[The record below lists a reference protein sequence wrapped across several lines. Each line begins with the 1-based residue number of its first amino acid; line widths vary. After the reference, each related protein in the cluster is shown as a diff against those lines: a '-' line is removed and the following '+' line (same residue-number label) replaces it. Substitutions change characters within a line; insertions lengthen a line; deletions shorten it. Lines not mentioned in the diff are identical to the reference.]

1 VKRQRS
7 NYKRDHN
14 RAKTREEDSSLNPST
29 LLQSQAASS
38 TGKVRT
44 HNEDALFSLSTQ
56 VCLQA
61 QHLTLGLYMIAD
73 GMGGHVD
80 GERASSLAI
89 QAASRVLLQKFFDPL
104 TLEPPFPSGKSV
116 ETLLNQAMQAAQMA
130 VLECV
135 PGGGS
140 TLTLALVLERQVYYA
155 HVGDTRLY
163 LYTHSG
169 GLQALT
175 RDHSVARRL
184 VDLGQLNAAEA
195 QVNPLRN
202 SLFRALGQGEGF
214 SADFGEVTIE
224 APAKLL
230 LCSDGLWG
238 TLPEDTLIKSLQ
250 AEPLPVDAAWKLVQT
265 ANAAGGADNISVI
278 IVDIH

>member
-1 VKRQRS
+1 MKPKRS
-7 NYKRDHN
+7 NHKRDDN
-14 RAKTREEDSSLNPST
+14 RGKTSEENLSLNPSA

-44 HNEDALFSLSTQ
+44 HNEDALFTLSTQ

-61 QHLTLGLYMIAD
+61 QQRALGLYMVAD

-104 TLEPPFPSGKSV
+104 TLEPLFPSGKSV
-116 ETLLNQAMQAAQMA
+116 EALLNQAMQAAQMA
-130 VLECV
+130 VLEGV

-140 TLTLALVLERQVYYA
+140 TLTLVLVLERQLYFA

-163 LYTHSG
+163 LYAQSG
-169 GLQALT
+169 GLKVLT

-214 SADFGEVTIE
+214 SADLGQVTIE
-224 APAKLL
+224 APSKLL

-238 TLPEDTLIKSLQ
+238 TLPEETLVKSLQ
-250 AEPLPVDAAWKLVQT
+250 ADPLPMDAAWKLVQA
-265 ANAAGGADNISVI
+265 ANAAGGADNISVV
-278 IVDIH
+278 IVDIR

>member
-1 VKRQRS
+1 MKRQRS
-7 NYKRDHN
+7 NHKRDHYQ
-14 RAKTREEDSSLNPST
+14 AKTHEEDSSLNPST
-29 LLQSQAASS
+29 QLQSQAASS

-61 QHLTLGLYMIAD
+61 QHRALGLYIVAD

-89 QAASRVLLQKFFDPL
+89 QAASRVLLHKFFDPL

-116 ETLLNQAMQAAQMA
+116 EALLNQAMQAAQMA
-130 VLECV
+130 VLEGV

-238 TLPEDTLIKSLQ
+238 TLPEDTLVKSLQ

>member
-1 VKRQRS
+1 MV
-7 NYKRDHN
+7 
-14 RAKTREEDSSLNPST
+14 
-29 LLQSQAASS
+29 
-38 TGKVRT
+38 
-44 HNEDALFSLSTQ
+44 
-56 VCLQA
+56 
-61 QHLTLGLYMIAD
+61 AD

-89 QAASRVLLQKFFDPL
+89 QAASRVLLHKFFDPL

-116 ETLLNQAMQAAQMA
+116 EALLNQAMQAAQMA
-130 VLECV
+130 VLEGV

-140 TLTLALVLERQVYYA
+140 TLTLALVLDRQVYYA

-163 LYTHSG
+163 LYTHSS

-214 SADFGEVTIE
+214 SADFGQVTIE

-238 TLPEDTLIKSLQ
+238 TLPEDTLVKSLQ

>member
-1 VKRQRS
+1 M
-7 NYKRDHN
+7 
-14 RAKTREEDSSLNPST
+14 
-29 LLQSQAASS
+29 
-38 TGKVRT
+38 
-44 HNEDALFSLSTQ
+44 
-56 VCLQA
+56 CLQA
-61 QHLTLGLYMIAD
+61 QQRALGLYMVAD

-104 TLEPPFPSGKSV
+104 TLEPLFPSGKSV
-116 ETLLNQAMQAAQMA
+116 EALLNQAMQAAQMA
-130 VLECV
+130 VLEGV

-163 LYTHSG
+163 LYTHSS

-238 TLPEDTLIKSLQ
+238 TLPEDTLVKSMR

>member
-1 VKRQRS
+1 MKRKRS
-7 NYKRDHN
+7 EYKKVN
-14 RAKTREEDSSLNPST
+14 IQAKTGEKDLSLNPIAQF
-29 LLQSQAASS
+29 QSQAASS
-38 TGKVRT
+38 TGRVRA
-44 HNEDALFSLSTQ
+44 HNEDAFFALSTQ
-56 VCLQA
+56 VCLRA
-61 QHLTLGLYMIAD
+61 QQRALGLYMIAD

-80 GERASSLAI
+80 GERASSLAV
-89 QAASRVLLQKFFDPL
+89 QVASQVLLQRFFDPL
-104 TLEPPFPSGKSV
+104 ILEQPSPSGKDI
-116 ETLLNQAMQAAQMA
+116 EALLNQAMQAAQKA

-140 TLTLALVLERQVYYA
+140 TLSLALVLERQLYFA
-155 HVGDTRLY
+155 HVGDTRIY
-163 LYTHSG
+163 LYTQDG

-175 RDHSVARRL
+175 KDHSVARRL
-184 VDLGQLNAAEA
+184 VDLGQINAAEA
-195 QVNPLRN
+195 QVTPLRN

-214 SADFGEVTIE
+214 SADFGGRALE

-238 TLPEDTLIKSLQ
+238 TLPEEALVESLRVD
-250 AEPLPVDAAWKLVQT
+250 PLPVDAAWKLVHA

>member
-1 VKRQRS
+1 MKRQRT
-7 NYKRDHN
+7 NHKRDHN
-14 RAKTREEDSSLNPST
+14 RAKRSEKDLSLNPST
-29 LLQSQAASS
+29 QLQSQAASS

-61 QHLTLGLYMIAD
+61 QQRALGLYMVAD

-116 ETLLNQAMQAAQMA
+116 EALLNQAMQAAQMA
-130 VLECV
+130 VLEGV

-169 GLQALT
+169 GIQALT

-238 TLPEDTLIKSLQ
+238 TLPEDTLVKSMQ

-278 IVDIH
+278 IVDIR

>member
-1 VKRQRS
+1 VKRKRS
-7 NYKRDHN
+7 EYKKVN
-14 RAKTREEDSSLNPST
+14 IQAKTGEKDLSLNPIAQF
-29 LLQSQAASS
+29 QSQAASS
-38 TGKVRT
+38 TGRVRA
-44 HNEDALFSLSTQ
+44 HNEDAFFALSTQ
-56 VCLQA
+56 VCLRA
-61 QHLTLGLYMIAD
+61 QQRALGLYMIAD

-80 GERASSLAI
+80 GERASSLAV

-104 TLEPPFPSGKSV
+104 TLEPPFPSSKSV
-116 ETLLNQAMQAAQMA
+116 EALLNQAMQAAQMA
-130 VLECV
+130 VLEGV

-140 TLTLALVLERQVYYA
+140 TLTLALVLERQLYFA

-163 LYTHSG
+163 LYAQSG
-169 GLQALT
+169 GLKVLT

-238 TLPEDTLIKSLQ
+238 TLSEDTLVKSLQ

>member
-7 NYKRDHN
+7 NHKRDHN
-14 RAKTREEDSSLNPST
+14 RVKTSEEDSALNPST
-29 LLQSQAASS
+29 QLQSQAASS
-38 TGKVRT
+38 IGKVRT

-61 QHLTLGLYMIAD
+61 QYRALGLYMVAD

-89 QAASRVLLQKFFDPL
+89 QAASQVLLQKFFDPL
-104 TLEPPFPSGKSV
+104 TLEPSFPSGKSV
-116 ETLLNQAMQAAQMA
+116 EALLNQAMQAAQVA
-130 VLECV
+130 VLEGV

-140 TLTLALVLERQVYYA
+140 TLTLAFVLERQVYFA

-163 LYTHSG
+163 LYTQSG

-214 SADFGEVTIE
+214 SADFGLVTIE

-238 TLPEDTLIKSLQ
+238 TLPEDTLVKSLQ
-250 AEPLPVDAAWKLVQT
+250 AEPLPMDAAWKLVQT

>member
-1 VKRQRS
+1 MKRQRS
-7 NYKRDHN
+7 NHKRDHN
-14 RAKTREEDSSLNPST
+14 RAKTLEEDSSLNPST
-29 LLQSQAASS
+29 QLQSQAASS

-44 HNEDALFSLSTQ
+44 HNEDALFSLSTL

-61 QHLTLGLYMIAD
+61 QQRALGLYMVAD

-104 TLEPPFPSGKSV
+104 TLDPPFPSGKSV
-116 ETLLNQAMQAAQMA
+116 EALLNQAMQAAQMA
-130 VLECV
+130 VLEGV

-238 TLPEDTLIKSLQ
+238 TLPEETLVKSLQ

>member
-1 VKRQRS
+1 MKRQRS
-7 NYKRDHN
+7 NHKRDHN

-61 QHLTLGLYMIAD
+61 QYRALGLYMVAD

-104 TLEPPFPSGKSV
+104 NLEPLFPSGKSV
-116 ETLLNQAMQAAQMA
+116 EALLNQAMQAAQMA
-130 VLECV
+130 VLEGV

-140 TLTLALVLERQVYYA
+140 TLTLALVLERQIYFA

-163 LYTHSG
+163 LYTQSG

-238 TLPEDTLIKSLQ
+238 TLPEDTLVKSLQ
-250 AEPLPVDAAWKLVQT
+250 AEPLPVGAAWKLVQT

>member
-1 VKRQRS
+1 MKRQRT
-7 NYKRDHN
+7 NHKRDHN
-14 RAKTREEDSSLNPST
+14 RVKTSEEDLALNPST
-29 LLQSQAASS
+29 QLQSQAASS
-38 TGKVRT
+38 IGKVRT

-61 QHLTLGLYMIAD
+61 QNRALGLYMVAD

-89 QAASRVLLQKFFDPL
+89 QAASRVLLQKFLDPL
-104 TLEPPFPSGKSV
+104 TLELSFPSGKSV
-116 ETLLNQAMQAAQMA
+116 EALLNQAMQAAQMA
-130 VLECV
+130 VLEGV

-140 TLTLALVLERQVYYA
+140 TLTLALVLERQIYFA

-163 LYTHSG
+163 LYTQSG

-238 TLPEDTLIKSLQ
+238 TLSEDTLVKSLQ

>member
-1 VKRQRS
+1 MKRQRT
-7 NYKRDHN
+7 NHKRDHN
-14 RAKTREEDSSLNPST
+14 RVKTSEEDLALNPST
-29 LLQSQAASS
+29 QLQSQAASS
-38 TGKVRT
+38 IGKVRT

-61 QHLTLGLYMIAD
+61 QNRALGLYMVAD

-104 TLEPPFPSGKSV
+104 TFEPSFPSGKSV
-116 ETLLNQAMQAAQMA
+116 EALLNQAMQAAQMA
-130 VLECV
+130 VLEGV

-140 TLTLALVLERQVYYA
+140 TLTLALVLERQIYFA

-163 LYTHSG
+163 LYTQSG

-238 TLPEDTLIKSLQ
+238 TLSEDTLVKSLQ

>member
-1 VKRQRS
+1 M
-7 NYKRDHN
+7 
-14 RAKTREEDSSLNPST
+14 NPST
-29 LLQSQAASS
+29 QLQSQAASS

-61 QHLTLGLYMIAD
+61 QHRALGLYMVAD

-116 ETLLNQAMQAAQMA
+116 EALLNQAMQAAQMA
-130 VLECV
+130 VLEGV

-238 TLPEDTLIKSLQ
+238 TLPEDTLVKSLQ

>member
-1 VKRQRS
+1 MKRQRS
-7 NYKRDHN
+7 NHKRDHN
-14 RAKTREEDSSLNPST
+14 RAKTSEEDLSLNPST
-29 LLQSQAASS
+29 LLQSQSASS
-38 TGKVRT
+38 IGKVRP
-44 HNEDALFSLSTQ
+44 HNEDALLSLSTQ

-61 QHLTLGLYMIAD
+61 QQRALGLYMIAD

-89 QAASRVLLQKFFDPL
+89 QVTSQVLLQRFFDPL
-104 TLEPPFPSGKSV
+104 ILEQPSPSGKDI
-116 ETLLNQAMQAAQMA
+116 EALLNQAMQAAQMA
-130 VLECV
+130 VLERV

-140 TLTLALVLERQVYYA
+140 TLSVALVLERQLYFA
-155 HVGDTRLY
+155 HVGDTRIY
-163 LYTHSG
+163 LYTQDG

-175 RDHSVARRL
+175 KDHSVARRL
-184 VDLGQLNAAEA
+184 VDLGQINAAEA
-195 QVNPLRN
+195 QVTPLRN

-214 SADFGEVTIE
+214 SADFGGRALE

-238 TLPEDTLIKSLQ
+238 TLPEEALAESLR
-250 AEPLPVDAAWKLVQT
+250 ADPLPVDTAWKLVHA

>member
-1 VKRQRS
+1 MKRQRT
-7 NYKRDHN
+7 NHKRDHN
-14 RAKTREEDSSLNPST
+14 RAKTREEDLALNPST
-29 LLQSQAASS
+29 QLQSQAASS
-38 TGKVRT
+38 IGKVRT

-61 QHLTLGLYMIAD
+61 QNRALGLYMVAD

-89 QAASRVLLQKFFDPL
+89 QAASRVLLQKFLDPL
-104 TLEPPFPSGKSV
+104 TFEPSFPSGKSV
-116 ETLLNQAMQAAQMA
+116 EALLNQAMQAAQMA
-130 VLECV
+130 VLEGV

-140 TLTLALVLERQVYYA
+140 TLTLALVLERQVYFA

-163 LYTHSG
+163 LYTQSG

-238 TLPEDTLIKSLQ
+238 ALPEDTLVKSLQ

-278 IVDIH
+278 IVDIR

>member
-1 VKRQRS
+1 MV
-7 NYKRDHN
+7 
-14 RAKTREEDSSLNPST
+14 
-29 LLQSQAASS
+29 
-38 TGKVRT
+38 
-44 HNEDALFSLSTQ
+44 
-56 VCLQA
+56 
-61 QHLTLGLYMIAD
+61 AD

-89 QAASRVLLQKFFDPL
+89 QAASRVLLQKFLDPL
-104 TLEPPFPSGKSV
+104 TLELSFPSGKSV
-116 ETLLNQAMQAAQMA
+116 EALLNQAMQAAQMA
-130 VLECV
+130 VLEGV

-238 TLPEDTLIKSLQ
+238 TLPEDTLVKSLQ

>member
-1 VKRQRS
+1 MKRQRT
-7 NYKRDHN
+7 NHKRDHN
-14 RAKTREEDSSLNPST
+14 RAKTREEDLALNPST
-29 LLQSQAASS
+29 QLQSQAASS
-38 TGKVRT
+38 IGKVRT

-61 QHLTLGLYMIAD
+61 QYRALGLYMVAD

-104 TLEPPFPSGKSV
+104 NLEPLFPSGKSV
-116 ETLLNQAMQAAQMA
+116 EALLNQAMQAAQMA
-130 VLECV
+130 VLEGV

-140 TLTLALVLERQVYYA
+140 TLTLALVLERQIYFA

-163 LYTHSG
+163 LYTQSG

-238 TLPEDTLIKSLQ
+238 TLPEDALVKSLQ

>member
-1 VKRQRS
+1 VKPKR
-7 NYKRDHN
+7 NNHKRDNN
-14 RAKTREEDSSLNPST
+14 RAKTSEEDLSSNPSAQ
-29 LLQSQAASS
+29 LQAQAASS
-38 TGKVRT
+38 TGNVRT
-44 HNEDALFSLSTQ
+44 HNEDALFTLSTQ

-61 QHLTLGLYMIAD
+61 QQRALGLFMVAD

-89 QAASRVLLQKFFDPL
+89 QVASQVLLQKFFDPL
-104 TLEPPFPSGKSV
+104 TFDQSFPSSKGV
-116 ETLLNQAMQAAQMA
+116 EALLNQAMQAAQEA
-130 VLECV
+130 VLEGV

-140 TLTLALVLERQVYYA
+140 TLTVALVLDRQLYFA

-163 LYTHSG
+163 LYTQSD

-184 VDLGQLNAAEA
+184 VDLGQINAAEA

-214 SADFGEVTIE
+214 SADFGEVKLE

-238 TLPEDTLIKSLQ
+238 TLPEEMLFKSLL
-250 AEPLPVDAAWKLVQT
+250 ADPLPVDVAWKLVQA
-265 ANAAGGADNISVI
+265 ANAAGGADNISVV
-278 IVDIH
+278 IVDIR

>member
-1 VKRQRS
+1 MKRQRS
-7 NYKRDHN
+7 NHKRDHN
-14 RAKTREEDSSLNPST
+14 QAKTSEEDSSLNPST
-29 LLQSQAASS
+29 QLQSQAASS

-61 QHLTLGLYMIAD
+61 QYRALGLYMVAD

-89 QAASRVLLQKFFDPL
+89 QAASRVLLQKFLDPL
-104 TLEPPFPSGKSV
+104 TLELSFPSGKSV
-116 ETLLNQAMQAAQMA
+116 EALLNQAMQAAQMA
-130 VLECV
+130 VLEGV

-140 TLTLALVLERQVYYA
+140 TLTLALVLERQIYFA

-163 LYTHSG
+163 LYTQSG

-238 TLPEDTLIKSLQ
+238 TLPEDTLVKSLQ
-250 AEPLPVDAAWKLVQT
+250 AEPIPVDAAWKLVQT

>member
-7 NYKRDHN
+7 NHKRDHN
-14 RAKTREEDSSLNPST
+14 QAKTREEDSSLNPST
-29 LLQSQAASS
+29 QLQSQAASS
-38 TGKVRT
+38 IGKVRT

-61 QHLTLGLYMIAD
+61 QQRALGLYMVAD

-130 VLECV
+130 VLEGV

-175 RDHSVARRL
+175 KDHSVARRL

-238 TLPEDTLIKSLQ
+238 TLPEDTLVKSLQ
-250 AEPLPVDAAWKLVQT
+250 AELLPVDAAWKLVQT

>member
-1 VKRQRS
+1 MKRQRS
-7 NYKRDHN
+7 NHKRDHN
-14 RAKTREEDSSLNPST
+14 QAKTREEDSSLNPST
-29 LLQSQAASS
+29 QLQSQAASS
-38 TGKVRT
+38 IGKVRT

-61 QHLTLGLYMIAD
+61 QQRALGLYMVAD

-130 VLECV
+130 VLEGV

-175 RDHSVARRL
+175 KDHSVARRL

-238 TLPEDTLIKSLQ
+238 TLPEDTLVKSLQ
-250 AEPLPVDAAWKLVQT
+250 AELLPVDAAWKLVQT

>member
-7 NYKRDHN
+7 NHKRDHN
-14 RAKTREEDSSLNPST
+14 RVKTSEEDSALNPST
-29 LLQSQAASS
+29 QLQSQAASS
-38 TGKVRT
+38 IGKVRT

-61 QHLTLGLYMIAD
+61 QYRALGLYMVAD

-89 QAASRVLLQKFFDPL
+89 QAASQVLLQKFFDPL
-104 TLEPPFPSGKSV
+104 TLEPSFPSGKSV
-116 ETLLNQAMQAAQMA
+116 EALLNQAMQAAQVA
-130 VLECV
+130 VLEGV

-140 TLTLALVLERQVYYA
+140 TLTLAFVLERQVYFA

-163 LYTHSG
+163 LYTQSG

-214 SADFGEVTIE
+214 SADFGLVTIE

-238 TLPEDTLIKSLQ
+238 TLPEDTLVKSLQ

>member
-1 VKRQRS
+1 MKRQQS
-7 NYKRDHN
+7 NHKRDHN
-14 RAKTREEDSSLNPST
+14 RAKRSEEDLSLNPST
-29 LLQSQAASS
+29 LLQSHAASS

-44 HNEDALFSLSTQ
+44 HNEDALFSLGTQ

-61 QHLTLGLYMIAD
+61 QHRALGLYMVAD

-89 QAASRVLLQKFFDPL
+89 QAASRVLLHKFFDPL

-116 ETLLNQAMQAAQMA
+116 EALLNQAMQAAQMA
-130 VLECV
+130 VLEGV

-238 TLPEDTLIKSLQ
+238 TLPEDALVKSLQ

>member
-1 VKRQRS
+1 VKRQRT
-7 NYKRDHN
+7 NHKRDHN
-14 RAKTREEDSSLNPST
+14 RVKTSEEDSSLNPST
-29 LLQSQAASS
+29 QLQSQAASS
-38 TGKVRT
+38 IGKVRT

-61 QHLTLGLYMIAD
+61 QYRALGLYMVAD

-89 QAASRVLLQKFFDPL
+89 QAASRVLLQKFLDPL
-104 TLEPPFPSGKSV
+104 NLEPLFPSGKSV
-116 ETLLNQAMQAAQMA
+116 EVLLNQAMQAAQMA
-130 VLECV
+130 VLEGV

-169 GLQALT
+169 GLLALT

-238 TLPEDTLIKSLQ
+238 TLPEDTLVKSMQ

>member
-1 VKRQRS
+1 MKRQRT
-7 NYKRDHN
+7 NHKRDHN
-14 RAKTREEDSSLNPST
+14 RAKTREEDLALNPST
-29 LLQSQAASS
+29 QLQSQAASS
-38 TGKVRT
+38 IGKVRT

-61 QHLTLGLYMIAD
+61 QNRALGLYMVAD

-89 QAASRVLLQKFFDPL
+89 QAASRVLLQKFLDPL
-104 TLEPPFPSGKSV
+104 TFEPSFPSGKSV
-116 ETLLNQAMQAAQMA
+116 EALLNQAMQAAQMA
-130 VLECV
+130 VLEGV

-140 TLTLALVLERQVYYA
+140 TLTLALVLERQIYFA

-163 LYTHSG
+163 LYTQSG

-238 TLPEDTLIKSLQ
+238 TLSEDTLVKSLQ

>member
-1 VKRQRS
+1 MKRQRT
-7 NYKRDHN
+7 NHKRDHN
-14 RAKTREEDSSLNPST
+14 RVKTSKEDLSLNPST
-29 LLQSQAASS
+29 QLQSQAASS
-38 TGKVRT
+38 IGKVRT

-61 QHLTLGLYMIAD
+61 QNRSVGLYMVAD

-104 TLEPPFPSGKSV
+104 TFEPSFPSGKSV
-116 ETLLNQAMQAAQMA
+116 EALLNQAMQAAQMA
-130 VLECV
+130 VLEGV

-140 TLTLALVLERQVYYA
+140 TLTLALVLERQIYFA

-163 LYTHSG
+163 LYTQSG

-214 SADFGEVTIE
+214 SADFGQVTIE

-238 TLPEDTLIKSLQ
+238 TLPEDTLVRSLQ

>member
-1 VKRQRS
+1 MKRQRS
-7 NYKRDHN
+7 NHKRDHN
-14 RAKTREEDSSLNPST
+14 QAKTREEDSSLNPST
-29 LLQSQAASS
+29 QLQSQAASS
-38 TGKVRT
+38 IGKVRT

-61 QHLTLGLYMIAD
+61 QQRALGLYMVAD

-130 VLECV
+130 VLEGV

-163 LYTHSG
+163 LYTHSS

-238 TLPEDTLIKSLQ
+238 TLPEDTLVKSLQ
-250 AEPLPVDAAWKLVQT
+250 AELLPVDAAWKLVQT

>member
-7 NYKRDHN
+7 NHKRDHIQ
-14 RAKTREEDSSLNPST
+14 AKTSEEDSSLNPST

-61 QHLTLGLYMIAD
+61 QQRALGLYMVAD

-89 QAASRVLLQKFFDPL
+89 QAASRVLLQRFFDPL
-104 TLEPPFPSGKSV
+104 TLEPPFPSDKSV
-116 ETLLNQAMQAAQMA
+116 EALLNQAMQAAQMA
-130 VLECV
+130 VLEGV

-238 TLPEDTLIKSLQ
+238 TLPEDALVKSLQ

>member
-1 VKRQRS
+1 VKRQRT
-7 NYKRDHN
+7 NHKRDHN
-14 RAKTREEDSSLNPST
+14 RVKTSEEDSSLNPST
-29 LLQSQAASS
+29 QLQSQAASS
-38 TGKVRT
+38 IGKVRT

-61 QHLTLGLYMIAD
+61 QYRALGLYMVAD

-89 QAASRVLLQKFFDPL
+89 QAASRVLLQKFLDPL
-104 TLEPPFPSGKSV
+104 NLEPLFPSGKSV
-116 ETLLNQAMQAAQMA
+116 EVLLNQAMQAAQMA
-130 VLECV
+130 VLEGV

-140 TLTLALVLERQVYYA
+140 TLTLALVLERQIYFA

-163 LYTHSG
+163 LYTQSG

-214 SADFGEVTIE
+214 SADFGQVTIE
-224 APAKLL
+224 TPAKLL

-238 TLPEDTLIKSLQ
+238 TLPEDTLVKSLQ

>member
-1 VKRQRS
+1 MKRQRT
-7 NYKRDHN
+7 NHKRDHN
-14 RAKTREEDSSLNPST
+14 RAKTSEEGSALNPST
-29 LLQSQAASS
+29 QLQSQAASS
-38 TGKVRT
+38 IGKVRT

-61 QHLTLGLYMIAD
+61 QYRALGLYMVAD

-104 TLEPPFPSGKSV
+104 NLEPLFPSGKSV
-116 ETLLNQAMQAAQMA
+116 EALLNQAMQAAQMA
-130 VLECV
+130 VLEGV

-140 TLTLALVLERQVYYA
+140 TLTLALVLERQIYFA

-163 LYTHSG
+163 LYTQSG

-238 TLPEDTLIKSLQ
+238 TLPEDTLVKSLQ

-265 ANAAGGADNISVI
+265 ANAAGGADNISII

>member
-1 VKRQRS
+1 MKRQRT
-7 NYKRDHN
+7 NHKRDHN
-14 RAKTREEDSSLNPST
+14 RAKTREEDLALNPST
-29 LLQSQAASS
+29 QLQSQAASS
-38 TGKVRT
+38 IGKVRT

-61 QHLTLGLYMIAD
+61 QYRALGLYMVAD

-89 QAASRVLLQKFFDPL
+89 QAASRVLLQKFLDPL
-104 TLEPPFPSGKSV
+104 TFEPSFPSGKSV
-116 ETLLNQAMQAAQMA
+116 EALLNQAMQAAQMA
-130 VLECV
+130 VLEGV

-140 TLTLALVLERQVYYA
+140 TLTLALVLERQVYFA

-163 LYTHSG
+163 LYTQSG

-214 SADFGEVTIE
+214 SADFGQVTIE

-238 TLPEDTLIKSLQ
+238 ALPEDTLVKSLQ
-250 AEPLPVDAAWKLVQT
+250 AEPLPVGAAWKLVQT
-265 ANAAGGADNISVI
+265 ANAVGGADNISVI

>member
-1 VKRQRS
+1 MKRQRS
-7 NYKRDHN
+7 NHKRDHN
-14 RAKTREEDSSLNPST
+14 RVKTSEEDSALNPST
-29 LLQSQAASS
+29 QLQSQAASS
-38 TGKVRT
+38 IGKVRT

-61 QHLTLGLYMIAD
+61 QYRALGLYMVAD

-89 QAASRVLLQKFFDPL
+89 QAASQVLLQKFFDPL
-104 TLEPPFPSGKSV
+104 TLEPSFPSGKSV
-116 ETLLNQAMQAAQMA
+116 EALLNQAMQAAQVA
-130 VLECV
+130 VLEGV

-140 TLTLALVLERQVYYA
+140 TLTLALVLERQIYFA

-163 LYTHSG
+163 LYTQSG

-214 SADFGEVTIE
+214 SADFGLVTIE

-238 TLPEDTLIKSLQ
+238 TLPEDTLVKSLQ

>member
-1 VKRQRS
+1 MKRQRS
-7 NYKRDHN
+7 NHKRDHN
-14 RAKTREEDSSLNPST
+14 RAKTSEEGSALNPST
-29 LLQSQAASS
+29 QLQSQAASS
-38 TGKVRT
+38 IGKVRT

-61 QHLTLGLYMIAD
+61 QYRALGLYMVAD

-116 ETLLNQAMQAAQMA
+116 EALLNQAMQAAQMA
-130 VLECV
+130 VLEGV

-214 SADFGEVTIE
+214 SADFGQVTIE
-224 APAKLL
+224 TPAKLL

-238 TLPEDTLIKSLQ
+238 TLPEDTLVKSLQ
-250 AEPLPVDAAWKLVQT
+250 AEPLPVGAAWKLVQT

>member
-1 VKRQRS
+1 MKRQRT
-7 NYKRDHN
+7 NHKRDHN
-14 RAKTREEDSSLNPST
+14 RAKTREEDLALNPST
-29 LLQSQAASS
+29 QLQSQAASS
-38 TGKVRT
+38 IGKVRT

-61 QHLTLGLYMIAD
+61 QNRALGLYMVAD

-89 QAASRVLLQKFFDPL
+89 QAASRVLLQKFLDPL
-104 TLEPPFPSGKSV
+104 TFEPSFPSGKSV
-116 ETLLNQAMQAAQMA
+116 EALLNQAMQAAQMA
-130 VLECV
+130 VLEGV

-140 TLTLALVLERQVYYA
+140 TLTLALVLERQVYFA

-163 LYTHSG
+163 LYTHSS

-214 SADFGEVTIE
+214 SADFGQVTIE

-250 AEPLPVDAAWKLVQT
+250 AEPLPLDAAWKLVQT

>member
-1 VKRQRS
+1 MKRQRT
-7 NYKRDHN
+7 NHKRDHN
-14 RAKTREEDSSLNPST
+14 RVKTREEDSALNPST
-29 LLQSQAASS
+29 QLQSQAASS
-38 TGKVRT
+38 IGKVRT

-61 QHLTLGLYMIAD
+61 QYRALGLYMVAD

-116 ETLLNQAMQAAQMA
+116 EALLNQAMQAAQMA
-130 VLECV
+130 VLEGV

-238 TLPEDTLIKSLQ
+238 TLPEDTLVKSLQ

>member
-1 VKRQRS
+1 MS
-7 NYKRDHN
+7 
-14 RAKTREEDSSLNPST
+14 EEVSALNQST
-29 LLQSQAASS
+29 QLQSQAASS
-38 TGKVRT
+38 IGKVRT

-61 QHLTLGLYMIAD
+61 QYRALGLYMVAD

-116 ETLLNQAMQAAQMA
+116 EALLNQAMQAAQMA
-130 VLECV
+130 VLEGV

-214 SADFGEVTIE
+214 SADFGQVTIE

-238 TLPEDTLIKSLQ
+238 TLPEDALVKSLQ